1 MYSSEYYKI
10 RDNMSKTAEA
20 VSTRLSEKEFE
31 KIEKIVK
38 GGYYIN
44 VSDFIRS
51 AIREKLASS
60 TTITIREAD
69 VQTAKKEILEYLKKN
84 PVAFPSDIALEL
96 NMDLETVFQAVKELL
111 EEKKVV
117 E

>member
-1 MYSSEYYKI
+1 MP
-10 RDNMSKTAEA
+10 KTAEA

-31 KIEKIVK
+31 KVEKLVK
-38 GGYYIN
+38 SGYYLN

-51 AIREKLASS
+51 AIREKLKSNM
-60 TTITIREAD
+60 TITVREID
-69 VQTAKKEILEYLKKN
+69 IQTAKKEILEYLKKN
-84 PVAFPSDIALEL
+84 PVAFPSDIALDFNL
-96 NMDLETVFQAVKELL
+96 DLETVFQAVKELL